1 MCQVRPLRPLP
12 SCSHQQHILTLIIH
26 SGAPSPHSSSSSSVR
41 QPTLYAQ
48 WKGEGGLSRVLLS
61 GLKHMCVSKKVFL
74 FLFFL
79 CTYCLGR
86 PSFFMKRLYPLCPFP
101 KGARPAGSKRDLEK
115 IVQSGMIAVKQQR
128 QKKPLTQK
136 AGRAYLGRRSG
147 ETDGT
152 K

>member
-1 MCQVRPLRPLP
+1 MCQVRPLRPLAP
-12 SCSHQQHILTLIIH
+12 FSPQQHILTLIIH
-26 SGAPSPHSSSSSSVR
+26 SGALLLL
-41 QPTLYAQ
+41 TLLPPPPFDSLRCTHNGNGRAAFHVCCFP
-48 WKGEGGLSRVLLS
+48 GSNT
-61 GLKHMCVSKKVFL
+61 CVSKKVFL
-74 FLFFL
+74 SLFFL

-101 KGARPAGSKRDLEK
+101 KGARMAGSKRDLEK

-128 QKKPLTQK
+128 QKPLTQK
-136 AGRAYLGRRSG
+136 AGRAFLGRRSG

>member
-1 MCQVRPLRPLP
+1 
-12 SCSHQQHILTLIIH
+12 
-26 SGAPSPHSSSSSSVR
+26 
-41 QPTLYAQ
+41 
-48 WKGEGGLSRVLLS
+48 
-61 GLKHMCVSKKVFL
+61 
-74 FLFFL
+74 
-79 CTYCLGR
+79 
-86 PSFFMKRLYPLCPFP
+86 MKRLYPLCPFP